1 MKITEEELEYMVEC
15 LNEVEEP
22 RRRSGNFRHKLI
34 DILVIGLCTVISRG
48 ESPDEMEDMGK
59 VRIDFFKTFLELPNG
74 IPDSCTFQRVFERV
88 KPNQLM
94 KALQQWLGEN
104 SDSGG
109 RLINID
115 GKTMRGSGKE
125 GGRSALHV
133 VSAWVGE
140 HNLVL
145 GQVETEEKSN
155 EITAIPE
162 LLDSIDVEGD
172 TVTIDAI
179 GCQSEIAAKIR
190 KKKADYILAVKE
202 NQPSLYHDIEDYF
215 HLLEHDGTT
224 VLPDDV
230 WQGGLEKDHGRI
242 EKREVRTVAG
252 LEWLAGKKNWKDL
265 QTIIQYR
272 TTRTIKDKS
281 VQTDH
286 YYISS
291 AAYDALE
298 FGKMI
303 RAHWSIENNLHW
315 SLDVFFREDACHA
328 RKDNFPLNMTVMRK
342 VALPLLKAV
351 PMTRKRI
358 SMRRRMFTAA
368 LDPNFLKQ
376 ILFGS

>member
-1 MKITEEELEYMVEC
+1 MEITQEELEYLAGC

-22 RRRSGNFRHKLI
+22 RRQGGNFRHKLI

-48 ESPDEMEDMGK
+48 ENPDEMEDLGK
-59 VRIDFFKTFLELPNG
+59 ARYDFFKSFLELTHG

-94 KALQQWLGEN
+94 RALQEWLGEN
-104 SDSGG
+104 SRSGG
-109 RLINID
+109 RVVNID

-162 LLDSIDVEGD
+162 LLNSIDVEGD
-172 TVTIDAI
+172 TVTIDAM

-202 NQPSLYHDIEDYF
+202 NQPSLYRDIADYF
-215 HLLEHDGTT
+215 ESIEHDRPT

-242 EKREVRTVAG
+242 EKREVRTVTD
-252 LEWLAGKKNWKDL
+252 LSWLAGKKKWKDL

-272 TTRTIKDKS
+272 TTRTVKDKS
-281 VQTDH
+281 IQTDH

-291 AAYDALE
+291 ADRDALD

-303 RAHWSIENNLHW
+303 RTHWSIENNLHW

-342 VALPLLKAV
+342 VALPLLKAAPV
-351 PMTRKRI
+351 TGKRI